1 MSINGGVAHRNAAT
15 ASSLMAAGRPGHSL
29 ADLLFFDYCKLV
41 VHECSYAPF
50 ITIMAGPSTIG
61 GKTVF
66 YSEIG

>member
-1 MSINGGVAHRNAAT
+1 MFINGRVAQRNAAT
-15 ASSLMAAGRPGHSL
+15 ASRLMTT
-29 ADLLFFDYCKLV
+29 DLLFFDYCRLV